1 MNLIMSA
8 VLALVVTCLGLV
20 AFAWRSHLRA
30 NIIAK
35 QYQQLD
41 TQVKTCLKQIE
52 GLMKSQDSVQ
62 QHINEVQSGTLGM
75 GSTLKNLVGQLAQTE
90 QRQAAL
96 EAAEPDSKMYQQAAR
111 LAQQGATVDNIMSD
125 CGLPRGEA
133 ELLVSI
139 HQK

>member
-1 MNLIMSA
+1 MTSIMLA
-8 VLALVVTCLGLV
+8 VLVGAVICSLLVGVI
-20 AFAWRSHLRA
+20 WRCYIKLNRLA
-30 NIIAK
+30 A
-35 QYQQLD
+35 QCDDLD
-41 TQVKTCLKQIE
+41 TQLKTCQREVEL
-52 GLMKSQDSVQ
+52 LHKSQDRVQ

-75 GSTLKNLVGQLAQTE
+75 GSTLKNLIGQLAQTE
-90 QRQAAL
+90 QRQDAL
-96 EAAEPDSKMYQQAAR
+96 EAAEPESKMYQQATR